1 MTLGV
6 PPLLS
11 HSVVESTGLDP
22 RVQRVNNHMQLSARS
37 EQRLCGTNSINPLLT
52 HIAAKICWMD
62 R

>member
-11 HSVVESTGLDP
+11 HPVVESTGLDP
-22 RVQRVNNHMQLSARS
+22 RVQRVNSHMQLSARS

-52 HIAAKICWMD
+52 RVAAKKNWMD